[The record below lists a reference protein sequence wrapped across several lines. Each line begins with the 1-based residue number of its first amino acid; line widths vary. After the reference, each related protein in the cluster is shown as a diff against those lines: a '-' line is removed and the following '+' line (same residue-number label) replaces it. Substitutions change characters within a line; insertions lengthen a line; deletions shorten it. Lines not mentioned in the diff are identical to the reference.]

1 MKLRLREIGV
11 VVLAA
16 GMLAGAVWVG
26 AEQTRR
32 WRQSNFEEF
41 EKGTAKG
48 VALRSDGTLR
58 LAPKFAPVADPNV
71 AYLWALKADSKGNL
85 YAAGGTNAKV
95 VRLDAAG
102 AATTVFESS
111 EMTAQAVVLD
121 EKDNL
126 YVATSPDGKVYKV
139 PAKG

>member
-1 MKLRLREIGV
+1 MDFSGV
-11 VVLAA
+11 ALAA
-16 GMLAGAVWVG
+16 GVSLV
-26 AEQTRR
+26 AEQSRR

-58 LAPKFAPVADPNV
+58 LAPKFAQVADPNV
-71 AYLWALKADSKGNL
+71 AYLWAITADSKGNL

-111 EMTAQAVVLD
+111 R
-121 EKDNL
+121 
-126 YVATSPDGKVYKV
+126 
-139 PAKG
+139 